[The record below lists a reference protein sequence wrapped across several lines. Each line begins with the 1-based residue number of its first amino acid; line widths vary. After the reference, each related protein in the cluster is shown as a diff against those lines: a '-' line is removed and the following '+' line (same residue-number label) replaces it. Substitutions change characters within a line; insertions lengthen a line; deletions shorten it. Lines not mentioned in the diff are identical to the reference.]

1 MKDKELDQ
9 ILQHALTPTVS
20 DEEIKVNY
28 EMEGRP
34 MMKKKNYFKPAVA
47 LVACAGLVAGIGFGN
62 LPDRIFDNMSHKTD
76 TPATTKEAQN
86 TESGFVVKVKAAE
99 TKELKQGEKQLIVY
113 PSDCQGESWAGND
126 KDKVVSYAVE
136 TPLVCEGKNMDTITY
151 SVDKGFFRIVT
162 PKKMSYV
169 IDGEEYKPSDR
180 FIENFNTTGNQ
191 PGMTEKYYKSYTVSA
206 KDQNRKGVS
215 VEICDTKKVSDE
227 LYDNLWTEDI
237 NTGEK
242 EMAVEA
248 ETKNKIMN
256 DPQITC
262 KVNYKEDSTEKSESI
277 KVVVKHEVMSY
288 KAATDIYP
296 SLSEKFNILDDVKRV
311 FVTFERR

>member
-47 LVACAGLVAGIGFGN
+47 LVACAALVAGIGFGN
-62 LPDRIFDNMSHKTD
+62 LPDRIISNVSHKAD

-86 TESGFVVKVKAAE
+86 TGSGFVLKVKAAE
-99 TKELKQGEKQLIVY
+99 TKELKQGEKQLVVY
-113 PSDCQGESWAGND
+113 PSDCQGEAWVGSD
-126 KDKVVSYAVE
+126 EEKIVSYAVA

-151 SVDKGFFRIVT
+151 SIDKGFFRVVT
-162 PKKMSYV
+162 PKKASYV
-169 IDGEEYKPSDR
+169 IEGEEYTPSDS
-180 FIENFNTTGNQ
+180 FIEHFDTTENQ
-191 PGMTEKYYKSYTVSA
+191 PTKTEKYYKSFTVSA
-206 KDQNRKGVS
+206 KDQNRDDVS
-215 VEICDTKKVSDE
+215 IEICDTKKVSDKA
-227 LYDNLWTEDI
+227 YDNLWISDLS
-237 NTGEK
+237 EK
-242 EMAVEA
+242 EQAVVA
-248 ETKNKIMN
+248 KTKNKVMG

-262 KVNYKEDSTEKSESI
+262 RINYKEDSGEKTESI
-277 KVVVKHEVMSY
+277 TVAVKHELISY
-288 KAATDIYP
+288 KDAADIYP
-296 SLSEKFNILDDVKRV
+296 SLPEEFSTLNDVKGV